1 MEEDNDVE
9 ESEAW
14 SGEEADRFIDPDAL
28 CYIDEKLQNVLG
40 HFQKEFEAGVSAEN
54 LGAKF
59 GGYGSFLPTYQR
71 SPKILCHRTN
81 PHKVEMQTVTKSS
94 CNMPVKVTNPKTSV
108 TLSSSLPKSNAAAV
122 SLEENSCKQ
131 DTCLSNPSIQ
141 DPNLL
146 QTSFSK
152 TTNGSD
158 HKSLKLRIKVG
169 PDNNLARN
177 NAALYNGLDFY
188 ISPSSS
194 EDSPDGNNG
203 ICPELQD
210 GSDESPMT
218 ILQVM
223 TCSPAPDVH
232 LLSPLQDCFCQ
243 LIEKDLSVRKQ
254 SKIGKSS
261 KGRSEISAD
270 FTGFTIHSR
279 ELNGQ
284 PEKPTKLSQPNG
296 RKGETKY
303 LEGKG
308 IIDRV
313 TRAELQAEQ
322 GLAYNS
328 FNRVS
333 SVSENTRKA
342 HGQINENIIKTE
354 INPLDQFMKLKMAS
368 STDKPIADS
377 AKDNIELV
385 DCTINHQAGY
395 SSNKTNQL
403 KGELSEKTSITAR
416 ALENQNANNQKDR
429 EFDMQRERRNKI
441 DKDSDF
447 PNTDS
452 TGEKRRNE
460 HSVEATDNIKLTSS
474 PSRERILQWKEQ
486 IADKKRKVI
495 SQTNSIEVMKD
506 NLSGSSSATIK
517 QKKKNTYAKA
527 NHVEN
532 KSKGLKSH
540 KGLNR
545 SSIKEFHANK
555 NCDVKYDENGAPSSN
570 HLKTKNK
577 AMKRKHE
584 ESIVLSQPLKE
595 RSGGKNIEKD
605 AVSGLSASEPVPV
618 PLACNAPAIDA
629 TIAPQVPVV
638 IEENW
643 VACDICQK
651 WRLLPYWTN
660 PRDLPGNW
668 QCSLLN
674 WLPRMNSCH
683 VSEDD
688 TTNALHA
695 LYAAAPASENIASLD
710 GRKLSAASTPLAR
723 GDHLGVPAIVKKKS
737 AQKDASNILNQSIS
751 IEFPNVVKK
760 DNEFTVKCKSVN
772 DTNQCLPAEAN
783 LLTKGGIDTLG
794 SSTGFRTQM
803 HKSKKK
809 DKQENHECHS
819 HGGELSR
826 KNEKHPKAK
835 VKRMTD
841 QDDLRASKK
850 HKNEILQNSECNIK
864 DYPST
869 LSNEAH
875 DDVWFP
881 TNFETNEHFSASD
894 IKSLSAKEKV
904 DWQDSQRK
912 VLVTSQHGD
921 NTVIAKETFGQPDYC
936 PDKNADLSVSRGKRC
951 KITKHNNKMEKKLTT
966 KMVLATCGAP
976 SELDKAN
983 EAINFVEKK
992 YHNLE
997 FDFSKRDFKK
1007 SDASSVQPVVAA
1019 NSSSSKVSS
1028 SRRSRSN
1035 LPEAKGSPV
1044 ESVSSSP
1051 LRVSSRENQSCKR
1064 NSDKKYDM
1072 INADYSALGSPR
1084 RCSDIEVNGG
1094 YRHAKSREEMGAYIK
1109 KQSLDNHRAT
1119 NTGILDSS
1127 METVDHLV
1135 KVRTQSTAGRSDEKM
1150 LVKQGVHDKRLPIEH
1165 GENVYKDDYQDMMK
1179 VNKHCEGI
1187 DSTQPKPS
1195 KNSSGFNEKHRGSKS
1210 NSCENGLK
1218 VSGFHTDLKNLK
1230 PPSNTKSYR
1239 HKLTTGSCKDENDD
1253 LHEKSAKDVLL
1264 KKEHS
1269 SRWMTALQ
1277 DNMDVN
1283 GSSMLPN
1290 QQRNLDSKI
1299 HEKSMDQHGSSKIHK
1314 PALLARQ
1321 VNSKFKLSL
1330 GNKQET
1336 RGLDLSPLKAHISNV
1351 DIDETVKYDAS
1362 KVVKQHK
1369 HPNNYSGLCH
1379 NNMRHDTP
1387 NGPDASSP
1395 IRKEN
1400 YSILIKEARDL
1411 KHTANRLKNE
1421 GLELESLSLFFE
1433 AALKFLYIAARME
1446 FVNFDCA
1453 KLAEQMYFDT
1463 AKLCK
1468 FVAREYEKIKDMA
1481 AAALAYKCIEVAY
1494 LKSAYCKNPNVSRDR
1509 HELQTALQLLPPG
1522 HGEEEDKRE
1531 EEKNTARRRRVAP
1544 SPSPRYFLP
1553 PPPPS
1558 LSCASARYEFFF
1570 RLFCFS
1576 ILHKEI
1582 FFFSSSVV
1590 TFLLY
1595 LFFVFFN
1602 FSSFLHLLL
1611 FFSLFWYLLFFIFFF
1626 VFSSLLSCWFVFVLL
1641 SDFVCLLLLF
1651 FSFL

>member
-9 ESEAW
+9 EGEAW

-131 DTCLSNPSIQ
+131 DICLSNPSIQ

-313 TRAELQAEQ
+313 TRAEIQAEQ

-486 IADKKRKVI
+486 ISDKKRKVI

-506 NLSGSSSATIK
+506 NLSGNSSATIK
-517 QKKKNTYAKA
+517 QKKKNLYAKA
-527 NHVEN
+527 NRAEN

-629 TIAPQVPVV
+629 TIAPQVPIV

-695 LYAAAPASENIASLD
+695 LYAAPASENIASLD

-751 IEFPNVVKK
+751 IEFPNVVK
-760 DNEFTVKCKSVN
+760 DNEFAVKCKSVN

-783 LLTKGGIDTLG
+783 LLNKGGIGTLG

-951 KITKHNNKMEKKLTT
+951 KITKHNNRMEKKLTT

-976 SELDKAN
+976 SELD

-992 YHNLE
+992 
-997 FDFSKRDFKK
+997 
-1007 SDASSVQPVVAA
+1007 
-1019 NSSSSKVSS
+1019 
-1028 SRRSRSN
+1028 SRSN

-1064 NSDKKYDM
+1064 NSDRKYDM

-1094 YRHAKSREEMGAYIK
+1094 NRHAKSREEMGAYIK

-1165 GENVYKDDYQDMMK
+1165 GENIYKDDYQDMMK
-1179 VNKHCEGI
+1179 VNKQCEGI
-1187 DSTQPKPS
+1187 DSTQPKSS
-1195 KNSSGFNEKHRGSKS
+1195 KNSSGFKEKHRGSKS

-1218 VSGFHTDLKNLK
+1218 ASGFHTDLKNLK

-1522 HGEEEDKRE
+1522 LWNLLHLKIILRTLAYLFKVHYSYASE
-1531 EEKNTARRRRVAP
+1531 
-1544 SPSPRYFLP
+1544 SPSSSASDVDNLNNLALLGKDALAKGVSSPQASDNHVLAAHHLHQVMRLLHYTNDLNCAFEATRKSQISIAAASANLNKD
-1553 PPPPS
+1553 S
-1558 LSCASARYEFFF
+1558 LS
-1570 RLFCFS
+1570 
-1576 ILHKEI
+1576 
-1582 FFFSSSVV
+1582 SVRKA
-1590 TFLLY
+1590 LD
-1595 LFFVFFN
+1595 FN
-1602 FSSFLHLLL
+1602 FHDVEELLRL
-1611 FFSLFWYLLFFIFFF
+1611 IR
-1626 VFSSLLSCWFVFVLL
+1626 LSME
-1641 SDFVCLLLLF
+1641 SIGR
-1651 FSFL
+1651 